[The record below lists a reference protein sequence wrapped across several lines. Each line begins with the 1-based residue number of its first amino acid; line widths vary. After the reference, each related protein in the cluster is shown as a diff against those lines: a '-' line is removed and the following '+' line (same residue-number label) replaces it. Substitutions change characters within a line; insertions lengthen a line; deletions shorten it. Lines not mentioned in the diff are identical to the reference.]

1 MTGTI
6 KSAINSG
13 HGTAVLY
20 GLGIGLVLSD
30 VIPTIGDAAFFKIE
44 RNLRDKWKRG
54 EITPQRYWSR
64 EAAAYYLINPVY
76 WSLVLGAM
84 VLTKGDFSQKAKVG
98 LAIIGA
104 GAVIGVL
111 YGNVKKD
118 LAGIEAEKNQEIPK
132 KV

>member
-30 VIPTIGDAAFFKIE
+30 VIPTVGDGLYFKIE

-54 EITPQRYWSR
+54 EITPYIPC
-64 EAAAYYLINPVY
+64 LK
-76 WSLVLGAM
+76 
-84 VLTKGDFSQKAKVG
+84 TKGFTAFLS
-98 LAIIGA
+98 
-104 GAVIGVL
+104 
-111 YGNVKKD
+111 
-118 LAGIEAEKNQEIPK
+118 
-132 KV
+132 